1 MSATAILGPER
12 PLAPSR
18 RAPRPAAASRA
29 LPPPPPPCEPAAAAV
44 PRRAALFSLAAASA
58 AALAARPATAAAA
71 AQPSGEEI
79 RTLTSRDGF
88 AFDYP
93 ASWVVA
99 FDRSGGFR
107 GEGAVATVGDFRG
120 VEKSFL
126 VVAAFRQA
134 PPRGT
139 TVGGAAAAGRALNVD
154 APRADAATLRFAEL
168 RSEGTPDGGY
178 EFEFEVEACGGEVL
192 EGAGGRVRCLG
203 PGGAGELPTVTRH
216 HVGRCVA
223 AAGAIFTLT
232 AAVPA
237 DRWPAAEAALR
248 AVVGS
253 LRAVAPA

>member
-1 MSATAILGPER
+1 MSATAILGPAR
-12 PLAPSR
+12 PPPPPR
-18 RAPRPAAASRA
+18 RAPRPAAASHA
-29 LPPPPPPCEPAAAAV
+29 PPPPPPPPPPREPAAV
-44 PRRAALFSLAAASA
+44 PRRAALLGLAAASGA
-58 AALAARPATAAAA
+58 VLVARPPVAA

-79 RTLTSRDGF
+79 RTFTSRDGF
-88 AFDYP
+88 AFDHP

-126 VVAAFRQA
+126 VVATFRQA
-134 PPRGT
+134 PPRGAA
-139 TVGGAAAAGRALNVD
+139 VGGAAAAGRALNVD

-178 EFEFEVEACGGEVL
+178 EFEFEVEACGGEVQ

-223 AAGAIFTLT
+223 ASGAIYTLT

-237 DRWPAAEAALR
+237 ERWPAAEAALR